1 MSRNKKFRAW
11 DNGTKHWLLGYE
23 YPNLGG
29 FSLFGECMMM
39 GEWSHILNNYILNY
53 EMHGHGQDDLV
64 VTEFIGLN
72 DKNGKEIY
80 EGDIVKCFGQSEIPC
95 SDRKFFETITY
106 EYVGTVIFQDAA
118 YLFKNYL
125 TREQLIDHRKYFPE
139 SDSDVITYFEAF
151 LSVEIIGNIFDNPDL
166 LK

>member
-1 MSRNKKFRAW
+1 MKIKEIKFR
-11 DNGTKHWLLGYE
+11 GLTVG
-23 YPNLGG
+23 
-29 FSLFGECMMM
+29 
-39 GEWSHILNNYILNY
+39 GEWVCGLLARKGEEWFISNSAGKPFAFQVRPETI
-53 EMHGHGQDDLV
+53 GQ
-64 VTEFIGLN
+64 FIGLT
-72 DKNGKEIY
+72 DKNGIDIFK
-80 EGDIVKCFGQSEIPC
+80 GDIVKCFGQSEIPC

-106 EYVGTVIFQDAA
+106 EYIGTVIFQDAA

-139 SDSDVITYFEAF
+139 SDSDIITYFEAF